1 VLIHYTKEPS
11 LHPHQDSNSEQ
22 RFWRPLWYH
31 FTMRMFVEIGGL
43 EPPTFDVSDQRS
55 NQLSY
60 TSMCRECQ
68 IRTDGLFLPKE
79 ARYRTTLIPYDVI
92 PMGLEP
98 MTSSLK
104 VKSSTNW
111 ATKSNVESVEIESH
125 SFGFSDQRTH
135 QLYQNSNCACR
146 WTRTTEL
153 RRGGIY
159 SPQQLPLCDT
169 GVNCRRYRIRT
180 YDPLDVNQM
189 L

>member
-1 VLIHYTKEPS
+1 MLIHYTKEPS

-92 PMGLEP
+92 PLGLEP
-98 MTSSLK
+98 KTSSLK

-111 ATKSNVESVEIESH
+111 ATKSYCGICGNRITLLWFFRPAYAPAIPKFRLCLQMDSNHRTPKRTDLQSVAIAAMRYRH
-125 SFGFSDQRTH
+125 K
-135 QLYQNSNCACR
+135 
-146 WTRTTEL
+146 
-153 RRGGIY
+153 
-159 SPQQLPLCDT
+159 
-169 GVNCRRYRIRT
+169 CRRYRIRT